1 MTATYATPGIYV
13 EEVSTLPP
21 SVVETGTAIP
31 AFIGYTLTKPGTG
44 SEPVCLEV
52 NSLHEYEEHFGK
64 TLPLEGILTK
74 TNSGFSFTIK
84 SGLAASA
91 GSVSPTSSASS
102 ASLAGLSGSTTSSGS
117 ASSAGS
123 AGSSGSTA
131 SAGATA
137 PTGSPASTGS
147 AELTEFSK
155 PDFYLWYAIDHYF
168 RNGGGRCYV
177 ISVGSMGSKGI
188 NANELKGG
196 IARLEREDEP
206 TLIVIPDA
214 NGLVEI
220 EKYDVYQAAIIQ
232 AAKLKDRFAILDL
245 DPIDNVGKYDKNQT
259 KNFRNGVSLTES
271 QLSYSATYAP
281 ALKSSIS
288 YLVNDKLIT
297 IEGAKLD
304 DLQNT
309 DTSLY
314 NQAIKFM
321 GTFRL
326 ILPPSAA
333 VAGAITSVDGTRG
346 VWKAPA
352 NVPLQSVIAPVYNF
366 TDEEQA
372 ELNIDNSG
380 KSINIIRSFPGR
392 GNLIWGART
401 MAGNSNEWRYV
412 SVRRLFAAVEEN
424 INKASAFAVFEP
436 NDISTWLKV
445 KGMIDSYLYSLWQR
459 GALQGASAEEA
470 YFVDIGLGKTM
481 TQTDV
486 NEGRMIIVIGLAAT
500 RPAEFIIIRFS
511 HKQAA

>member
-1 MTATYATPGIYV
+1 MTATYATPGIYI

-91 GSVSPTSSASS
+91 GAVSPTGSANSAS
-102 ASLAGLSGSTTSSGS
+102 
-117 ASSAGS
+117 S

-131 SAGATA
+131 SSSTA
-137 PTGSPASTGS
+137 PTGSPASSGS
-147 AELTEFSK
+147 AELTEFSE

-188 NANELKGG
+188 KANELKDG

-259 KNFRNGVSLTES
+259 KNFRSGVSLTES

-288 YLVNDKLIT
+288 YLVDEKLVT
-297 IEGAKLD
+297 IENKKLA

-352 NVPLQSVIAPVYNF
+352 NVPLKSVITPVYNF

-372 ELNIDNSG
+372 ELNIDISG
-380 KSINIIRSFPGR
+380 KSINVIRSFPGR

-424 INKASAFAVFEP
+424 INKATAFAVFEP

-511 HKQAA
+511 HKQAT

>member
-74 TNSGFSFTIK
+74 TNSGFSFTKK

-123 AGSSGSTA
+123 SGSSGSTA

-245 DPIDNVGKYDKNQT
+245 DPIDNVGK
-259 KNFRNGVSLTES
+259 
-271 QLSYSATYAP
+271 
-281 ALKSSIS
+281 
-288 YLVNDKLIT
+288 
-297 IEGAKLD
+297 
-304 DLQNT
+304 
-309 DTSLY
+309 
-314 NQAIKFM
+314 
-321 GTFRL
+321 
-326 ILPPSAA
+326 
-333 VAGAITSVDGTRG
+333 
-346 VWKAPA
+346 
-352 NVPLQSVIAPVYNF
+352 
-366 TDEEQA
+366 
-372 ELNIDNSG
+372 
-380 KSINIIRSFPGR
+380 
-392 GNLIWGART
+392 
-401 MAGNSNEWRYV
+401 
-412 SVRRLFAAVEEN
+412 
-424 INKASAFAVFEP
+424 
-436 NDISTWLKV
+436 
-445 KGMIDSYLYSLWQR
+445 
-459 GALQGASAEEA
+459 
-470 YFVDIGLGKTM
+470 
-481 TQTDV
+481 
-486 NEGRMIIVIGLAAT
+486 
-500 RPAEFIIIRFS
+500 
-511 HKQAA
+511 

>member
-1 MTATYATPGIYV
+1 MTVTYATPGIYV

-21 SVVETGTAIP
+21 SVVENSTAIP
-31 AFIGYTLTKPGTG
+31 AFIGYTLIKPGTG
-44 SEPVCLEV
+44 SEPVCLEI

-64 TLPLEGILTK
+64 TLPLEGTLTK
-74 TNSGFSFTIK
+74 SNSGFSFTKK
-84 SGLAASA
+84 SGSAASA
-91 GSVSPTSSASS
+91 SSVSPTASA
-102 ASLAGLSGSTTSSGS
+102 GS

-123 AGSSGSTA
+123 SSSTA
-131 SAGATA
+131 AAGATA
-137 PTGSPASTGS
+137 PTASSASTGS
-147 AELTEFSK
+147 AELTEFSE
-155 PDFYLWYAIDHYF
+155 PDFYLWYSIDHYF

-188 NANELKGG
+188 NANELKSG

-214 NGLVEI
+214 NGLVEL
-220 EKYDVYQAAIIQ
+220 EKYEVYQEAIEQ
-232 AAKLKDRFAILDL
+232 ASKLKDRFAILDL
-245 DPIDNVGKYDKNQT
+245 NPMDRVGKYDKAKT
-259 KNFRNGVSLTES
+259 INFRKGVSLTES

-288 YLVNDKLIT
+288 YLVDEKLVT
-297 IEGAKLD
+297 IEDKKLV
-304 DLQNT
+304 DLQNA

-321 GTFRL
+321 STFRL

-372 ELNIDNSG
+372 GLNIDNSG
-380 KSINIIRSFPGR
+380 KSINIIRSFPSR

-424 INKASAFAVFEP
+424 INKATAFAVFEP

-486 NEGRMIIVIGLAAT
+486 NEGKMIIVIGLAAT